1 LQKIFRKQRKYRISA
16 SSQEE
21 PHVKATIATITRAYK
36 NRARFAIKQK
46 KLLKKHVNKL
56 QPPAF
61 KQRVIHEVNADLKS
75 VIDVL
80 VHFENFDEGLKR
92 LSLRACRWFRDDI
105 GASFPDVISNDEK
118 GVRAGNSNRY
128 RREGRN
134 EEPS

>member
-92 LSLRACRWFRDDI
+92 LSLRACRWVRDDI
-105 GASFPDVISNDEK
+105 PTRGTQ
-118 GVRAGNSNRY
+118 
-128 RREGRN
+128 
-134 EEPS
+134 